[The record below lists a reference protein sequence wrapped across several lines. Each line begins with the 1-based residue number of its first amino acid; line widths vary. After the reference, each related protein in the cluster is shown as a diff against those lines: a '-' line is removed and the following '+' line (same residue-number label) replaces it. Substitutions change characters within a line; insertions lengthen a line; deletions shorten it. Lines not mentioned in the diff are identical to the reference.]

1 MHQIKKP
8 WSIHPGL
15 TLEFLDWIPPQIFA
29 SQPCHPSTTTAT
41 IRAMLRLAT
50 SAALLGLGVA
60 IPWRIPRVKPRRAA
74 RPCSWKVRAQWDPA
88 KWEIYAICRM
98 IRVIMFVN
106 IHIFYIYIY
115 ICVCISLA
123 VSLYLSL
130 SLCLSMNG
138 THHMAP
144 KMKSTTKP
152 SFFGG

>member
-60 IPWRIPRVKPRRAA
+60 IPWADSTCQAA
-74 RPCSWKVRAQWDPA
+74 PGCEALQLEGA
-88 KWEIYAICRM
+88 G
-98 IRVIMFVN
+98 
-106 IHIFYIYIY
+106 
-115 ICVCISLA
+115 A
-123 VSLYLSL
+123 VGSCEMGD
-130 SLCLSMNG
+130 LCNM
-138 THHMAP
+138 
-144 KMKSTTKP
+144 
-152 SFFGG
+152 